1 MIYPLLTLKD
11 DTEYTYTE
19 LRSDGTVIVYVETP
33 DAVDGFH
40 SLECVLPDYEIK
52 NVQGYTLQEQ
62 KEILD
67 IIKAH
72 AEYICDTATTK

>member
-1 MIYPLLTLKD
+1 MIYPLLTLMD

-19 LRSDGTVIVYVETP
+19 LRSDGTIIVYVETP

-40 SLECVLPDYEIK
+40 SLKCVLPNYEFK

-62 KEILD
+62 QERLD
-67 IIKAH
+67 TIKAH
-72 AEYICDTATTK
+72 AEYIYNTASR

>member
-1 MIYPLLTLKD
+1 MIYPLLTLMD
-11 DTEYTYTE
+11 GTEYTYTE
-19 LRSDGTVIVYVETP
+19 LRSDGIIVYVETP

-40 SLECVLPDYEIK
+40 SLECVLPGIIVR

-67 IIKAH
+67 IIKTH
-72 AEYICDTATTK
+72 AEYICDTATNK